1 MLAAICSICC
11 SLCVRALRGFA
22 TRESI
27 GRVSAVGLI
36 PTGADDD
43 SLSVTRG
50 IPKSAKV

>member
-1 MLAAICSICC
+1 VVLIIDQ
-11 SLCVRALRGFA
+11 
-22 TRESI
+22 ED
-27 GRVSAVGLI
+27 LI